1 MGKSVLMGKRT
12 YKIATA
18 EEPHRNDIRMED
30 NMLQNINILTGVTP
44 VRTGDTDRDILALT
58 EFNERLMKALE
69 YSLEMLDDTTD
80 KMQKRLE
87 AAEKEIKKLREKG

>member
-1 MGKSVLMGKRT
+1 
-12 YKIATA
+12 
-18 EEPHRNDIRMED
+18 
-30 NMLQNINILTGVTP
+30 MLQNINILAGVTP

-69 YSLEMLDDTTD
+69 YSLELLDEAQEKT
-80 KMQKRLE
+80 QKRLE

>member
-1 MGKSVLMGKRT
+1 
-12 YKIATA
+12 
-18 EEPHRNDIRMED
+18 
-30 NMLQNINILTGVTP
+30 MLQNINILVGVTP

-69 YSLEMLDDTTD
+69 YSLELLDDTMD
-80 KMQKRLE
+80 KTQKRLE

>member
-1 MGKSVLMGKRT
+1 MRT
-12 YKIATA
+12 GRT
-18 EEPHRNDIRMED
+18 EEDIR
-30 NMLQNINILTGVTP
+30 
-44 VRTGDTDRDILALT
+44 ALT

>member
-1 MGKSVLMGKRT
+1 
-12 YKIATA
+12 
-18 EEPHRNDIRMED
+18 
-30 NMLQNINILTGVTP
+30 MLQNINILAGLP
-44 VRTGDTDRDILALT
+44 PGRTEEDIRALT

-87 AAEKEIKKLREKG
+87 AAEKEIKKLKEKG

>member
-1 MGKSVLMGKRT
+1 
-12 YKIATA
+12 
-18 EEPHRNDIRMED
+18 
-30 NMLQNINILTGVTP
+30 MLQNINILVVVTP

-69 YSLEMLDDTTD
+69 YSLELLDDTMD
-80 KMQKRLE
+80 KTQRRLE

>member
-1 MGKSVLMGKRT
+1 
-12 YKIATA
+12 
-18 EEPHRNDIRMED
+18 
-30 NMLQNINILTGVTP
+30 MLQNINILAGVTP
-44 VRTGDTDRDILALT
+44 VRTGDTDKDILALT

-87 AAEKEIKKLREKG
+87 AAEEEIKKLREKG

>member
-1 MGKSVLMGKRT
+1 
-12 YKIATA
+12 
-18 EEPHRNDIRMED
+18 
-30 NMLQNINILTGVTP
+30 MLQNINILAGVPP
-44 VRTGDTDRDILALT
+44 VRTGRTEEDIRALT

-69 YSLEMLDDTTD
+69 YSLELLDDTTD